1 MSFNNHD
8 TKISDSKYVKLII
21 DTESEE
27 EFEDDIENECCIC
40 FETLDKNDLA
50 ILNCNHKY
58 HYKCIGSWMESILK
72 NKIKTEDNFCP
83 LCTNGTEITNV
94 ICRDKIDPKK
104 IKLELK
110 KEKKNKNRKTFY
122 TLFQKIFKR

>member
-8 TKISDSKYVKLII
+8 IKVSDSKYIKLII

-27 EFEDDIENECCIC
+27 EFEDIENECCIC

-58 HYKCIGSWMESILK
+58 HYKCIGKWMESILK
-72 NKIKTEDNFCP
+72 NEIKTNDNFCP
-83 LCTNGTEITNV
+83 LCNNGTEIKNV

-104 IKLELK
+104 IKLEIK
-110 KEKKNKNRKTFY
+110 KQKIIKNKKKFY
-122 TLFQKIFKR
+122 NFFKNIFKK